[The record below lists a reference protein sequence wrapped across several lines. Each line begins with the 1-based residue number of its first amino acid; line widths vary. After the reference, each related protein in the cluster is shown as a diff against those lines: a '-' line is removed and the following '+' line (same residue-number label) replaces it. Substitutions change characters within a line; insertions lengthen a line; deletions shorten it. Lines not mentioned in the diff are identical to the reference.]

1 MKTLDYFFSW
11 ITLISLFVL
20 GPPLGRSLGSRWT
33 RFTAS
38 VATALGTML
47 VVCIL
52 LGAYG
57 LVWAARPR
65 TVLWYAWIGE
75 FPIKGYV
82 SVDGDITAVIPEP
95 LKVQVDR

>member
-1 MKTLDYFFSW
+1 
-11 ITLISLFVL
+11 
-20 GPPLGRSLGSRWT
+20 
-33 RFTAS
+33 
-38 VATALGTML
+38 ML

-65 TVLWYAWIGE
+65 TVLWYAWIVE